1 MRYSDGAVYEGEW
14 KADDRHGRG
23 TMRYADG
30 DVYEGEWKA
39 DAHEGR
45 GSLRSA
51 DGSVLHKG
59 MWKAGESVT
68 THRTWPFMLS
78 A

>member
-1 MRYSDGAVYEGEW
+1 
-14 KADDRHGRG
+14 
-23 TMRYADG
+23 
-30 DVYEGEWKA
+30 
-39 DAHEGR
+39 
-45 GSLRSA
+45 
-51 DGSVLHKG
+51 LHKG